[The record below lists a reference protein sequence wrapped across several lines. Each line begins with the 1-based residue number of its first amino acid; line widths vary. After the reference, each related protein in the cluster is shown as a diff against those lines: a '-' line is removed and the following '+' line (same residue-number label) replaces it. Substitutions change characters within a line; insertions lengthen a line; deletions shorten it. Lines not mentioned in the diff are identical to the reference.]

1 MGVFETISFFVI
13 NDKFILFLI
22 IIETFFF
29 IFLII
34 FIIFITSPDFVERER
49 EKRGISIYHMTPQNN
64 NTPKKNRV
72 VVVVLLFSLVFLSS
86 L

>member
-22 IIETFFF
+22 IIETFFSLLF
-29 IFLII
+29 YHFFII

-49 EKRGISIYHMTPQNN
+49 ERKEVYLYT
-64 NTPKKNRV
+64 T
-72 VVVVLLFSLVFLSS
+72 
-86 L
+86 